1 MINAPAKSPL
11 RRALARLPL
20 YLLAAL
26 TLTSLLLMACGV
38 ESGNRRPA
46 RDDEDKTG
54 EFHRSP
60 VAALEQFRIDVEKS
74 EAGCTADPA
83 DVTVQDG
90 RRVSLAIQLTGGG
103 TITTT
108 GTGSTAFEGERE
120 SATYAIPGLAISAS
134 AGVLGAGVTAID
146 LELSSGRRSA
156 YQFNV
161 NGAGAFDILCDG
173 DEVGTFTVTG
183 G

>member
-1 MINAPAKSPL
+1 MTNAPAKTPL
-11 RRALARLPL
+11 RRAAARLPL

-26 TLTSLLLMACGV
+26 TLTSVLLMACGV

-74 EAGCTADPA
+74 EDGCSADPA

-90 RRVSLAIQLTGGG
+90 RRVSLGIQLTGGG

-108 GTGSTAFEGERE
+108 GTGSTALEGERE
-120 SATYAIPGLAISAS
+120 SATYAIPGLGISAS
-134 AGVLGAGVTAID
+134 GGVLGAGVTEID
-146 LELSSGRRSA
+146 LELSSGRRST

-173 DEVGTFTVTG
+173 EKVGTFTVTSG
-183 G
+183 